1 MSWDSVHPR
10 ECRIVEEISDMKKKI
25 ALLLAGVML
34 LSGCVQRIEMSRE
47 SVDADESVVGSVEDH
62 PVEGQDDPG
71 SEKGFPTVKIE
82 ALSAV
87 RYAEDGE
94 TELAEIR
101 EDTVT
106 LSGAGFEKGTEAVER
121 LLGRTQADV
130 EKEADDMAADAEAHY
145 EFTKEGDEYSFFAPY
160 FSYSECEVTRLDA
173 RVLSVKQSGYDYT
186 GGAHGYGGTWG
197 TTIDLESGL
206 KLELPH
212 LLEDHAGF
220 WTKAEELV
228 LSELAER
235 EDELFEDYQAS
246 VSQQLENTDWYLD
259 GAGIEFCF
267 NTYEIAPYSS
277 GTIVV
282 CVPYAEVASYMKPE
296 YLNTREE
303 YVVKVPQNEKVQ
315 FAQKDGK
322 TVEVG
327 FENRTPSEY
336 TSELFLILDGQEH
349 SLGENIWMYEAYL
362 IRRAD
367 GRTFLV
373 YDFDWASDDFETV
386 VCEVTEGTVND
397 TDRIWASIGQ
407 KSVGLYRL
415 GLAFSIQVLGSYSSN
430 MDYQL
435 TEDGKLEPTEE
446 RYEIIRRE
454 ESEGLLLTQ
463 DLPVEVDGAQT
474 VVPAGSRISV
484 VATDNEGIAWFE
496 TVDGSMA
503 GMIRYERRE
512 DDYQLYIDGVSEYE
526 YFFYLPYAG

>member
-1 MSWDSVHPR
+1 
-10 ECRIVEEISDMKKKI
+10 MKKKI
-25 ALLLAGVML
+25 ALLLVGMML
-34 LSGCVQRIEMSRE
+34 LSGCAQKVDELSRE
-47 SVDADESVVGSVEDH
+47 FPDVGESVVESTADH
-62 PVEGQDDPG
+62 PAEGQEASE

-82 ALSAV
+82 TLSAV

-121 LLGRTQADV
+121 LLGRTQDDV
-130 EKEADDMAADAEAHY
+130 EKEADGMAADAADHY
-145 EFTKEGDEYSFFAPY
+145 EFTKGEEYSYFTPY
-160 FSYSECEVTRLDA
+160 FSHSECEVTRLDA
-173 RVLSVKQSGYDYT
+173 RVLSVRQKGYDFT
-186 GGAHGYGGTWG
+186 GGAHGYGGEWG

-212 LLEDHAGF
+212 LMEDIAGF

-235 EDELFEDYQAS
+235 KDELFEDYQAS
-246 VSQQLENTDWYLD
+246 VSQQLENTAWYLD

-267 NTYEIAPYSS
+267 SPYAIGPYSA

-282 CVPYAEVASYMKPE
+282 CVPYAEVAAYMKPE

-303 YVVKVPQNEKVQ
+303 YVVQVPQNEKVQ
-315 FAQKDGK
+315 FARKDGE
-322 TVEVG
+322 TAEVG

-336 TSELFLILDGQEH
+336 TNELFLILDGQEC

-362 IRRAD
+362 FRRAD

-397 TDRIWASIGQ
+397 TDRIWASIG
-407 KSVGLYRL
+407 KSSVGLYRL
-415 GLAFSIQVLGSYSSN
+415 GLAFSIQVFGSSSSN

-446 RYEIIRRE
+446 RYEIIRWD
-454 ESEGLLLTQ
+454 ESEGLLLTK

-474 VVPAGSRISV
+474 VVPAGSRIIV
-484 VATDNEGIAWFE
+484 IATDNEGIAWFE
-496 TVDGSMA
+496 TVDGGMA
-503 GMIRYERRE
+503 GTIRYERRE

-526 YFFYLPYAG
+526 YFEDLPYAG

>member
-1 MSWDSVHPR
+1 
-10 ECRIVEEISDMKKKI
+10 MKKKI
-25 ALLLAGVML
+25 ALLLVGMML
-34 LSGCVQRIEMSRE
+34 LSGCARKVDEPSRE
-47 SVDADESVVGSVEDH
+47 SVDAGESGVESIVDH
-62 PVEGQDDPG
+62 PAEGQEAPG
-71 SEKGFPTVKIE
+71 SEKEFPTVKIE
-82 ALSAV
+82 ALNAV

-94 TELAEIR
+94 TELAEFT
-101 EDTVT
+101 EVNVT
-106 LSGAGFEKGTEAVER
+106 LSGVGYEKGAEAVER
-121 LLGRTQADV
+121 LLGCTQADV
-130 EKEADDMAADAEAHY
+130 EKEVDDMAADAKDHY
-145 EFTKEGDEYSFFAPY
+145 EFTKEGDEYAFFAPY
-160 FSYSECEVTRLDA
+160 FSYSECEVTRLDTK
-173 RVLSVKQSGYDYT
+173 VLSVKRSGYEYI
-186 GGAHGYGGTWG
+186 GGAHGYGREWG

-220 WTKAEELV
+220 WTKAEKVV

-235 EDELFEDYQAS
+235 EDELFEDYQSS

-296 YLNTREE
+296 YLNTRDE
-303 YVVKVPQNEKVQ
+303 YVVNVPRNKKVQ
-315 FAQKDGK
+315 FVQKSGE

-327 FENRTPSEY
+327 FENRMPSEY
-336 TSELFLILDGQEH
+336 TSEMFLILDGQEL
-349 SLGENIWMYEAYL
+349 SLGENIWVNEAYL
-362 IRRAD
+362 LRRAD

-397 TDRIWASIGQ
+397 TDRIWASIG
-407 KSVGLYRL
+407 KNSVGLYRL
-415 GLAFSIQVLGSYSSN
+415 GLAFSIQVLGSYSSS
-430 MDYQL
+430 MEYQL
-435 TEDGKLEPTEE
+435 TIDGKLEPTEE
-446 RYEIIRRE
+446 RYEIGRWG
-454 ESEGLLLTQ
+454 ESEGLLLTK

-474 VVPAGSRISV
+474 VVPAGSRISI

-496 TVDGSMA
+496 TLDGSME

>member
-1 MSWDSVHPR
+1 
-10 ECRIVEEISDMKKKI
+10 MKKKI
-25 ALLLAGVML
+25 ALLLAGLML
-34 LSGCVQRIEMSRE
+34 LSACAQKVEEPSQEPSGAGE
-47 SVDADESVVGSVEDH
+47 SVAESITDH
-62 PVEGQDDPG
+62 PAGGQEALG
-71 SEKGFPTVKIE
+71 VEKGFPTVKIE
-82 ALSAV
+82 TLSAV

-94 TELAEIR
+94 TLLAEFT
-101 EDTVT
+101 EDNVT
-106 LSGAGFEKGTEAVER
+106 LSGAGYEKGAEAVER

-130 EKEADDMAADAEAHY
+130 EKAADDMAADAADHY
-145 EFTKEGDEYSFFAPY
+145 EFTKGDEYSFFTAY
-160 FSYSECEVTRLDA
+160 FSYSECEVTRLDE
-173 RVLSVKQSGYDYT
+173 RVLSVKRSGYEYI
-186 GGAHGYGGTWG
+186 GGAHGYGGDWG

-212 LLEDHAGF
+212 LMEDIAGF
-220 WTKAEELV
+220 WTKAEEVV
-228 LSELAER
+228 LSNLAER
-235 EDELFEDYQAS
+235 EEELYEDYQAGM
-246 VSQQLENTDWYLD
+246 SQQLEKTDWYMD

-282 CVPYAEVASYMKPE
+282 CVPYAEVAAYMKPE
-296 YLNTREE
+296 YLNTRDE

-315 FAQKDGK
+315 FAQKGGEIM
-322 TVEVG
+322 EVA
-327 FENRTPSEY
+327 FENHSPSEY
-336 TSELFLILDGQEH
+336 TSELFLILNGQEN

-397 TDRIWASIGQ
+397 TDRIWASIG
-407 KSVGLYRL
+407 KNSVGLYRL
-415 GLAFSIQVLGSYSSN
+415 GLSFSIQVLGSYYSN
-430 MDYQL
+430 MEYQL

-446 RYEIIRRE
+446 RYEIIHRS
-454 ESEGLLLTQ
+454 ESEGLLLTK
-463 DLPVEVDGAQT
+463 DLPVEVDGGQT
-474 VVPAGSRISV
+474 VVPAGSRIHV

-526 YFFYLPYAG
+526 YFEYLPYAG